1 MIYTVTLNPALD
13 YIVRLDELKKGYV
26 NRSTQEDI
34 QYGGKGINV
43 SYVLNQLGI
52 ETQCLGFIAGF
63 TGQEL
68 KRGVKEVLELNED
81 FIHVRNGMTRINV
94 KVKTDDETEING
106 SGPYIASEEFNLLL
120 YQLERINSND
130 LLVLS
135 GSIPKGLDHYVYCS
149 IMEYIKH
156 KGVKVIIDGSGQLLL
171 NSLSYKPFLVKPNH
185 HELADLYQVELNT
198 IEDIQYYAMKLKEQG
213 AQNVL
218 VSMGK
223 DGSLLIDEYNN
234 IYYREACKGETINTV
249 GCGDSMVAGF
259 IAGIV
264 RGYDYSD
271 SLKLAT
277 ACGGATAFSP
287 VLAKSNEIE
296 ELLLKM

>member
-26 NRSTQEDI
+26 NRSSHEDI

-81 FIHVRNGMTRINV
+81 FIQVRNGMTRINV

-120 YQLERINSND
+120 YQLEKMNSND

-156 KGVKVIIDGSGQLLL
+156 KGVKVIIDGSGKLLL

-223 DGSLLIDEYNN
+223 DGSLLIDEHNN